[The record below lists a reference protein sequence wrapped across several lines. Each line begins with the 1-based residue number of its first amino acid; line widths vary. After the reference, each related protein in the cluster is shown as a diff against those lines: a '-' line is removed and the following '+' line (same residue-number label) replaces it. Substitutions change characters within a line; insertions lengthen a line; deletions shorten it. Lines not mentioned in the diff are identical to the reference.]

1 MITITVE
8 KDGTRNLDLPV
19 GSISVKN
26 LDDSLKMSYAGTD
39 DLEIHIRGPREVLEN
54 YEVDKKASIDLS
66 ELKMAGTYTVPVD
79 IELPAG
85 CTLENKVEV
94 QVVLEKKEES
104 GG

>member
-1 MITITVE
+1 M
-8 KDGTRNLDLPV
+8 
-19 GSISVKN
+19 
-26 LDDSLKMSYAGTD
+26 
-39 DLEIHIRGPREVLEN
+39 
-54 YEVDKKASIDLS
+54 DKKASIDLS